1 MLRNVFW
8 FVTIAL
14 ALTAIVAGYRST
26 RTVSVPRAARA
37 TTRDPRRATPADR
50 AQFRADGPSAAVN
63 DSFARDPVTV
73 AHSGAAGVRWRR
85 ERLLVMVVGIGWS
98 LPLES
103 AFLASHLPLG
113 FVIDPSAPYAIR
125 AAALARAAGR
135 SVYLQVARA
144 PSPGQLA
151 QLHVRFGRFAGV
163 ASRAPAGMARAL
175 QGAGLEFFDE
185 RGTADPAA
193 FARAGVPLLQRAVT
207 ADDRTQPGYVRF
219 MLRRAADVAQRFGPT
234 VVLVRPFP
242 TTLRALQALDG
253 RSGIELVAPR

>member
-8 FVTIAL
+8 LVTIAL

-26 RTVSVPRAARA
+26 QTVSAPPRAA
-37 TTRDPRRATPADR
+37 TRDPRYAKAADPAP
-50 AQFRADGPSAAVN
+50 FRADGPGTALH
-63 DSFARDPVTV
+63 DSLARDPVTV
-73 AHSGAAGVRWRR
+73 ARPAADGLRWRR

-113 FVIDPSAPYAIR
+113 FVIDPSAPHAVR

-135 SVYLQVARA
+135 SVYLQLTRA

-163 ASRAPAGMARAL
+163 ASRAPEGMARAL
-175 QGAGLEFFDE
+175 QGAGIEFFDE

-219 MLRRAADVAQRFGPT
+219 MLHRAADVAQRFGPT
-234 VVLVRPFP
+234 VVLVRPLP
-242 TTLRALQALDG
+242 TTLRALRALDG